1 MIVNLLGSN
10 LYLTSN
16 LLKSA
21 SGNFSVEGSVNC
33 NGNVNVSGGDNEITK
48 QGTEVSYSISC
59 KGTVTLDNG
68 KSHNDIYYKTSLDV
82 GELWDTNLYQTI
94 QFDSLPGFQEERD
107 LVGYLEY
114 LLSIANTGS
123 TTFTSN
129 VYNLK
134 GYRTKSINVHEL
146 TQANLY
152 NATEI
157 KIGPNAATSHLLKVN
172 SPLTNVSMTGI
183 TMNSTGVKPA
193 PENIIFAFDVPQ
205 LAIVDCVIFGTIYA
219 PNSNITITNSN
230 VKGAIIAKSITVSGT
245 GESSIE
251 NKLFTGYIEAPV
263 APEITVSPQSSI
275 DNYDPITVE
284 IGNSDGIPA
293 YYEIRYTLDGSVPT
307 RESTLYSGGF
317 DLFQVGI
324 VTVTAKLFG
333 NGVEDGNTA
342 SQVYGFKCKT
352 EMPSLV
358 RDSITGKYSITSTA
372 GATVYY
378 TVDGSIPSKYS
389 TVYEIS
395 EFQDIFSSEG
405 TYNVKFFAS
414 VAGCDDSEHVDD
426 TIVVELP
433 DTGINPPIVYIV
445 QNGSPIFTINPT
457 YSEAKTFV
465 FGKKPAGEAADP
477 NVVELLTTTEFTI
490 ADVYAMQF
498 SMTPSTIGSLIGY
511 TVNEGNP
518 ANRSLMLE
526 YDSSNI
532 NIRNLS
538 NGRLRAFSHIKWEE
552 YSKQIDYT
560 FIFRTIDKATFDLSS
575 YELRSDEVLDSFQA
589 GSSYAIDI
597 AWVGPG
603 VVTDDFAVYQ
613 ALVNILAT
621 DMFERIFNPTFG
633 VSITSKLA
641 EIHRISS
648 GEKII
653 ADLKAEIE
661 VQDPR
666 IKIKESLSY
675 AYFDDSIGALVVDLV
690 WVNMVTKNSAALK
703 YAYDLD
709 TIR

>member
-16 LLKSA
+16 LLKS
-21 SGNFSVEGSVNC
+21 SNGDFSVEGSVNC
-33 NGNVNVSGGDNEITK
+33 NGNIDLSGGDNEITK

-59 KGTVTLDNG
+59 KGTVALNNG

-82 GELWDTNLYQTI
+82 GELWDTNPYQTI
-94 QFDSLPGFQEERD
+94 QFDSLPGFQEEHD

-129 VYNLK
+129 IYNLK
-134 GYRTKSINVHEL
+134 GYRTKSINVYEL

-183 TMNSTGVKPA
+183 TMNSTGVKPT
-193 PENIIFAFDVPQ
+193 PEDIIFAFDTPE

-219 PNSNITITNSN
+219 PNSNIILTNSS
-230 VKGAIIAKSITVSGT
+230 VKGAIIAKNITITGT
-245 GESSIE
+245 GETSIE

-263 APEITVSPQSSI
+263 APEITVGPQSSI
-275 DNYDPITVE
+275 NNYDPITVE
-284 IGNSDGIPA
+284 IGNSDGIPS

-307 RESTLYSGGF
+307 RESILYTGGF
-317 DLFQVGI
+317 DLFDVGI

-358 RDSITGKYSITSTA
+358 KDSLTGKYSISHQA

-389 TVYEIS
+389 TVYVQSDFEK
-395 EFQDIFSSEG
+395 IFASEG
-405 TYNVKFFAS
+405 TYNIKFFAS
-414 VAGCDDSEHVDD
+414 VSGCDDSEHVDD
-426 TIVVELP
+426 TIIVELP
-433 DTGINPPIVYIV
+433 DTGVNPPIVNIV
-445 QNGSPIFTINPT
+445 QNGSIIYSINPT

-465 FGKKPAGEAADP
+465 FGKKPTGEAADP
-477 NVVELLTTTEFTI
+477 NVVKLLTTTEFTI

-498 SMTPSTIGSLIGY
+498 SMTPSSVNDEIMY
-511 TVNEGNP
+511 TMDESNP
-518 ANRSLMLE
+518 INGLE
-526 YDSSNI
+526 YNLGDNL
-532 NIRNLS
+532 NIRVLS
-538 NGRLRAFSHIKWEE
+538 GNRLRAFSHVEWAE

-560 FIFRTIDKATFDLSS
+560 IIFRTTDNATFDLSS
-575 YELRSDEVLDSFQA
+575 YELRSDEVLDSFQT

-666 IKIKESLSY
+666 IKIKEDLSY
-675 AYFDDSIGALVVDLV
+675 AYFDDSMGALVVDLV